1 MMGLRRLH
9 EEDERQLQ
17 LTTPV
22 AIRATRL
29 TTPFHQ
35 PRSRSSLPGCRRA
48 NQEEHFIPSTI
59 VL

>member
-1 MMGLRRLH
+1 MVLRRLH

-22 AIRATRL
+22 ASRATRL
-29 TTPFHQ
+29 TAPFPQ
-35 PRSRSSLPGCRRA
+35 PRSRSSFP
-48 NQEEHFIPSTI
+48 EELFRHVQARIPSTI